1 MVGDCKSVLSHQDKN
16 FSREGIRRN
25 PVLLEDLL
33 SHILMRGGPPGLCAH
48 RRSFCGRL
56 SGCLKGWNRVY
67 WEVAN
72 LTDED
77 SLDCK
82 IKVRFDIYL
91 LMASTFSPNESLS
104 SKTYS
109 MGNIRLR

>member
-67 WEVAN
+67 WEVAK

-77 SLDCK
+77 SYFLSCK
-82 IKVRFDIYL
+82 IKVRFDIY
-91 LMASTFSPNESLS
+91 
-104 SKTYS
+104 
-109 MGNIRLR
+109 